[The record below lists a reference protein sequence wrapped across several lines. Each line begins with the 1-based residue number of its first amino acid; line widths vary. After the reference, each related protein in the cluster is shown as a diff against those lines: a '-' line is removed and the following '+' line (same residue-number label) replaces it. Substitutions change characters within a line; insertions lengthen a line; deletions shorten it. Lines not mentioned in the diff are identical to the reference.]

1 MTFTIKTNNIPRDV
15 LTGAELDDK
24 EKAEFDYY
32 TVDELYDASFFRYKG
47 NVHDINDFLRA
58 PESLDPWQGYFSTSY
73 FTGIVIR
80 YADGVDSVIVGR
92 YYC

>member
-1 MTFTIKTNNIPRDV
+1 MSFTIKTNNVPRDV

-32 TVDELYDASFFRYKG
+32 TIDELHYASFFRYKG
-47 NVHDINDFLRA
+47 NVYDIGEFLLP
-58 PESLDPWQGYFSTSY
+58 PESLKQWDGYFSTSY
-73 FTGIVIR
+73 STGIVIR
-80 YADGVDSVIVGR
+80 YADGFESVIVGG